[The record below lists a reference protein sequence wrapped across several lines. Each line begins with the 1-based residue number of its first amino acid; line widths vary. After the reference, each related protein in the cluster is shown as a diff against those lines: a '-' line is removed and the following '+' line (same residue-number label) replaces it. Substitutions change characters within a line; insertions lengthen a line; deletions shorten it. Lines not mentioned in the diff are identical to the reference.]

1 GTQGD
6 GSSGLDAREDLALQ
20 QKTREG
26 VSGAIGYLEH
36 AVKHGSTNASDFQQL
51 GNLLTVSGRNSEA
64 VSVFQKAITLV
75 PYDPEAYRNLARTY
89 MFLQK
94 KLEACE
100 VLGKAGQLFPLDAGI
115 RTVSKDCESAKP
127 QTSAQ

>member
-1 GTQGD
+1 ENI
-6 GSSGLDAREDLALQ
+6 SVLEALADLALQ
-20 QKTREG
+20 QQTREG
-26 VSGAIGYLEH
+26 VAAAIGYLDD
-36 AVKHGSTNASDFQQL
+36 AVKHGSTNPSDFQQL
-51 GNLLTVSGRNSEA
+51 GKLLTASGRNSEA
-64 VSVFQKAITLV
+64 VSVFQKAIALV
-75 PYDPEAYRNLARTY
+75 PYDPAAYRDLARTY

-100 VLGKAGQLFPLDAGI
+100 VLGKAGQLFPLDPGI